1 MDIVVRNQQD
11 NTDNEALEQETP
23 PSRTEKRAAKTRTKL
38 LNAALAVFS
47 ESGVDAATI
56 DVITERADLGKG
68 TFYRH
73 FTDKYDIA
81 AVLVEQAIDHLIG
94 RLREPEDH
102 PTISVED
109 VLEHLL
115 NAHYAFFRHHQEE
128 FILLFQGRLLL
139 KLERQSTDRME
150 APFSRYLEEIE
161 SQLTPYLTEKKVDL
175 VRIRRLACAVAGFV
189 FGFFSFAMIGME
201 PQDIATSIK
210 PLRQSFVKSLSMFL
224 AQGS

>member
-1 MDIVVRNQQD
+1 MDTVVRKQVN
-11 NTDNEALEQETP
+11 NTDKEVLEQETP
-23 PSRTEKRAAKTRTKL
+23 PSRTEKRATKTRNKL

-81 AVLVEQAIDHLIG
+81 AVLVEQAIDHLLF
-94 RLREPEDH
+94 RLREQEDH
-102 PTISVED
+102 PTVSLED
-109 VLEHLL
+109 ILEHFL
-115 NAHYAFFRHHQEE
+115 NAHYAFFRHHQDE

-139 KLERQSTDRME
+139 KLERQATDRME

-161 SQLTPYLTEKKVDL
+161 SQLTPHLAEKKVDL
-175 VRIRRLACAVAGFV
+175 VRVRRLACAVAGFV

-201 PQDIATSIK
+201 SQDIATSMK
-210 PLRQSFVKSLSMFL
+210 PLRQSFVKSLSLFL
-224 AQGS
+224 VQGS

>member
-1 MDIVVRNQQD
+1 MDDVVQNQPNNAEND
-11 NTDNEALEQETP
+11 ALKQETP
-23 PSRTEKRAAKTRTKL
+23 PSRTEKRAAKTRNKL

-56 DVITERADLGKG
+56 DVITDRADLGKG

-81 AVLVEQAIDHLIG
+81 AALVEQAIDHLIG
-94 RLREPEDH
+94 RLQEIEKRPLV
-102 PTISVED
+102 SLED
-109 VLEHLL
+109 VLEHFL
-115 NAHYAFFRHHQEE
+115 NAHYAFFKGHQDE

-139 KLERQSTDRME
+139 KLERQATDQME
-150 APFSRYLEEIE
+150 EPFSRYLQEIE
-161 SQLTPYLTEKKVDL
+161 SQLMPHMGEKKVDP

-201 PQDIATSIK
+201 PQDIETSIK
-210 PLRQSFVKSLSMFL
+210 PLRQSFVKSLSSFL
-224 AQGS
+224 VQ

>member
-38 LNAALAVFS
+38 LKAALAVFS

-73 FTDKYDIA
+73 FADKYDIA
-81 AVLVEQAIDHLIG
+81 AALVEQAIDHLIG
-94 RLREPEDH
+94 RLGELEDH
-102 PTISVED
+102 PTVSLED
-109 VLEHLL
+109 VLEHFL
-115 NAHYAFFRHHQEE
+115 NAHYAFFRHHQDE

-139 KLERQSTDRME
+139 KLERQATDRME

-161 SQLTPYLTEKKVDL
+161 SQLTPHLAEKKVDL

>member
-1 MDIVVRNQQD
+1 MDDVVRNQIS
-11 NTDNEALEQETP
+11 NTENKALEQESP
-23 PSRTEKRAAKTRTKL
+23 PSRTEKRAAKTRNKL

-56 DVITERADLGKG
+56 DVITDRADLGKG

-81 AVLVEQAIDHLIG
+81 AALVEQAIDHLIE
-94 RLREPEDH
+94 RLREREDR
-102 PTISVED
+102 PAVSVED
-109 VLEHLL
+109 VLEHFL
-115 NAHYAFFRHHQEE
+115 NAHYAFFKGKQDE

-139 KLERQSTDRME
+139 KLERQTTDKME
-150 APFSRYLEEIE
+150 EPFSRYFHEIE
-161 SQLTPYLTEKKVDL
+161 SQLMPYMAEKKVDP

-201 PQDIATSIK
+201 PQDIETSIK
-210 PLRQSFVKSLSMFL
+210 PLRQSFVKSLSLFL
-224 AQGS
+224 VQ